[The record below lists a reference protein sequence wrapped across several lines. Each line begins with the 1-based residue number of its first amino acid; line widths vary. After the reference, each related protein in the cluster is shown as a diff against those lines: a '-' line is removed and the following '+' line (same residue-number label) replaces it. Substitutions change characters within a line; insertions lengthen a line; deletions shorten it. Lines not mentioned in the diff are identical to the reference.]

1 MELVLQVMG
10 VLRTC
15 RLAAVRNHLAQ
26 GKRDHRKRQCYQNL
40 GLGVNQKN
48 PELQLAH
55 PVGVRATEARQPLEA
70 LPKAGKVGSTVFF
83 LLYPLDFCLLPK
95 TSQSEGVGK

>member
-1 MELVLQVMG
+1 MELVLQVME

-15 RLAAVRNHLAQ
+15 RLAAVGNHLAQ

-55 PVGVRATEARQPLEA
+55 PVGVRATEARQPMEA
-70 LPKAGKVGSTVFF
+70 LPKAGRVETLSSSFYI
-83 LLYPLDFCLLPK
+83 LLISAC
-95 TSQSEGVGK
+95 